1 MGNPLWFLRAP
12 PVVTAPQDHRLSAA
26 DVAAVLDRFGGA
38 DLLARGSVTVISLA
52 AIRDRA
58 GDRWPRKRSDVWAY
72 VERRLDEHLTFQDL
86 AQRIGETDYLV
97 AMTSEEGLAAQAVA
111 LKVLEEVLMHFLG
124 EADPRDLRVTKVA
137 DLRGDEVLC
146 TPLDPLALRRTRP
159 APRKEP
165 AVAAATAPAPP
176 VVDPVEEKRRNPYIF
191 KTGSG
196 LSLRI
201 DFAVE
206 TLVSLRHGVTA
217 AMRIEPTVTE
227 TRTGRTIP
235 ARAFARLSDA
245 DLATIDQA
253 TLDYAALYLPT
264 IEGANAQALI
274 APVSFRTMAASKGR
288 QALMAAA
295 PNELLRARLVLEL
308 VDAVD
313 GAPAGR
319 LIEVAGLLRTICR
332 GVFAR
337 IQPGPGDISHLRAA
351 RLIGVTLDAGDLPG
365 DDSRRAAQMLDFGKQ
380 ARGLA
385 PAVAVQGLSSAVM
398 FSVAKTAGLT
408 HAALRAP
415 PVTAA
420 TPALAS

>member
-1 MGNPLWFLRAP
+1 MSRAADP
-12 PVVTAPQDHRLSAA
+12 RLSAA
-26 DVAAVLDRFGGA
+26 DVAAVLDRFGGH

-52 AIRDRA
+52 AIRDRT
-58 GDRWPRKRSDVWAY
+58 GDRWPRRRADVWAY

-86 AQRIGETDYLV
+86 AQRIGETDYLI
-97 AMTSEEGLAAQAVA
+97 AMTSEDGLAAQAVA

-124 EADPRDLRVTKVA
+124 EANPRDLKVTMVA

-146 TPLDPLALRRTRP
+146 TPLDPLALRRSRPVPRP
-159 APRKEP
+159 AASAAP
-165 AVAAATAPAPP
+165 VAAKPAPP
-176 VVDPVEEKRRNPYIF
+176 AVDPIEEKRRNPYVF
-191 KTGSG
+191 RTGSG

-206 TLVSLRHGVTA
+206 TLVSLRHGVPA
-217 AMRIEPTVTE
+217 ALRIEPTVTE
-227 TRTGRTIP
+227 TRTGRVIP

-264 IEGANAQALI
+264 VEGANAQALI
-274 APVSFRTMAASKGR
+274 APVTFRTMAASKGR
-288 QALMAAA
+288 QALMATA
-295 PNELLRARLVLEL
+295 PHELLKARLVIEL
-308 VDAVD
+308 VDAGD

-319 LIEVAGLLRTICR
+319 LIEVTGLLRTVCR

-337 IQPGPGDISHLRAA
+337 VQPGPGDISHLRGA
-351 RLIGVTLDAGDLPG
+351 RLIGVTLDAGDLPA
-365 DDSRRAAQMLDFGKQ
+365 DESRQAAQMLDFGKQ

-385 PAVAVQGLSSAVM
+385 PTLAVQGLGAAVM
-398 FSVAKTAGLT
+398 FDVAKTAGLT
-408 HAALRAP
+408 HAALRSA